1 MSKNLVIVESPAK
14 AKTINKY
21 LGSDFKV
28 MASYGHIKDL
38 PSKGLG
44 VDVEHDFE
52 PTYEVTEKAKRH
64 VTELKKAAREA
75 DTIYLAADPDREGEA
90 ICQHLAEE
98 IVPKRP
104 KKPSYRVMFNEITK
118 RAVQDAFK
126 EPQEINKNLVDAQQA
141 TKYRRFCARRW
152 AVS

>member
-1 MSKNLVIVESPAK
+1 MSEGRLMAKNLVVVESPAK

-21 LGSDFKV
+21 LGSDYKV

-52 PTYEVTEKAKRH
+52 PTYEVTDKAKRH

-75 DTIYLAADPDREGEA
+75 ETIYIAAARPRGRG
-90 ICQHLAEE
+90 HLMHLDEE
-98 IVPKRP
+98 IVQEAAEASFSREFK
-104 KKPSYRVMFNEITK
+104 EITSA
-118 RAVQDAFK
+118 RCGSL
-126 EPQEINKNLVDAQQA
+126 EPEGG
-141 TKYRRFCARRW
+141 
-152 AVS
+152 